1 MQLNV
6 IVNFGGPR
14 NLNEIEDFLK
24 ALLCDR
30 DVIRTG
36 FPSWLHNLLFS
47 RIAKKRARTIV
58 KDYELI
64 GGSSPIFEDTEAI
77 AHTIS
82 ATRSQKVLTFHR
94 YLPSTHEAFIQT
106 IRNSECDRLTIF
118 PMFPQ
123 YSYATTGSIAR
134 FFSKRFGISAM
145 NKMGWVRS
153 YFSHPAYIQCMQ
165 KCIAEYLQEQNLN
178 EKETILFFSPHG
190 LPQEFISRGDRYQTE
205 CQASFQKIA
214 SFFPNA
220 LSVLAYQS
228 KFGKGEWLRPYTNE
242 LCEQVASWGKGYRN
256 GVFIPLSFTS
266 DHIETLFEVE
276 YQYLPI
282 VRAKGF
288 HAYRCP
294 ALNRRKDW
302 INAIAQIMND
312 STLCNTQSL
321 IPP

>member
-14 NLNEIEDFLK
+14 NFNEIEDFLK

-30 DVIRTG
+30 DVIRTRL
-36 FPSWLHNLLFS
+36 PQWMHAMLFS
-47 RIAKKRARTIV
+47 RVAKKRAVAIV

-77 AHTIS
+77 AHAIS
-82 ATRSQKVLTFHR
+82 EVRSQKVLTFHR
-94 YLPSTHEAFIQT
+94 YLPSTHAAFIES
-106 IRNSECDRLTIF
+106 IHNCDCDVTVF

-123 YSYATTGSIAR
+123 YSYATTGSVAR
-134 FFSKRFGISAM
+134 FFSKRLGRGTM
-145 NKMGWVRS
+145 NNVQWIRS
-153 YFSHPAYIQCMQ
+153 YFSHPSYIQCMQ
-165 KCIAEYLQEQNLN
+165 RCIAEYMQEQHLD
-178 EKETILFFSPHG
+178 EEETILFFSPHG
-190 LPQEFISRGDRYQTE
+190 LPQEFISVGDSYQME
-205 CQASFQKIA
+205 CQSSFQNIA
-214 SFFPNA
+214 GAFPKA
-220 LSVLAYQS
+220 FSTLAYQS

-242 LCEQVASWGKGYRN
+242 RCEQIETWGKGYRN
-256 GVFIPLSFTS
+256 VVFIPLSFTS

-288 HAYRCP
+288 QAYRCP

-302 INAIAQIMND
+302 INAISQIMND
-312 STLCNTQSL
+312 SSLCNTQTL